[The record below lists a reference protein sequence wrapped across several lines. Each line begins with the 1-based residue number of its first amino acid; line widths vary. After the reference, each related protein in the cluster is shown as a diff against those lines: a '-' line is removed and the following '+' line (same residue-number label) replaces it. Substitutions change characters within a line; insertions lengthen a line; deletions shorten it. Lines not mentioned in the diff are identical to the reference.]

1 MSLKSDEFEEINY
14 SALSGNKNEKSE
26 EIQFNN
32 EINNDNNNKK
42 CLHKSL
48 SLSGINYNK
57 DNNNTFPK
65 ININK
70 YGKKYSG
77 KKFHLTSNSFNTL
90 KNNYNSFT
98 DNADKSLNL
107 TSNLICHNNNDEKN
121 IKIKKNSKKE
131 KEKNIKDDGIEI
143 STMRSDSL
151 DQEEED

>member
-57 DNNNTFPK
+57 VKAIILTYLFYLDIHFLVNLPLFDNNTFHPQ
-65 ININK
+65 
-70 YGKKYSG
+70 
-77 KKFHLTSNSFNTL
+77 FLDL
-90 KNNYNSFT
+90 NN
-98 DNADKSLNL
+98 
-107 TSNLICHNNNDEKN
+107 
-121 IKIKKNSKKE
+121 
-131 KEKNIKDDGIEI
+131 
-143 STMRSDSL
+143 
-151 DQEEED
+151 